1 VAKPIHNLMQHFNL
15 FEKDARSL
23 ALDRAGNERIFQI
36 SVIFH
41 PISALCEPPLGKR
54 DKILSGDHG
63 QITPW
68 QCISSKLEATKCAM
82 I

>member
-23 ALDRAGNERIFQI
+23 ALDRARNERIFQI

-41 PISALCEPPLGKR
+41 PIPALCEPFLGKR
-54 DKILSGDHG
+54 QLIKILSGDHKSYPG
-63 QITPW
+63 N
-68 QCISSKLEATKCAM
+68 AF
-82 I
+82 